1 MQSGWKAARKRGSA
15 MARVR
20 VKGPQDLGAAIVFIV
35 IGIAGLVFGQDLA
48 FGSSA
53 KMGPGYFPT
62 ILSGLIL
69 ALGAGLLIYSFIV
82 DGPPIETVQVRP
94 IALIVISIL
103 VFGYLLELLGLVVTA
118 FLMTLVAAHARRK
131 VNLRENIYLGIGL
144 SVFSVLIFVRGLSQP
159 LPVWWWAQ

>member
-1 MQSGWKAARKRGSA
+1 

-48 FGSSA
+48 FGTSA

-69 ALGAGLLIYSFIV
+69 ALGVGLLIYSFIV
-82 DGPPIETVQVRP
+82 DGPPIEPVQYRP

-103 VFGYLLELLGLVVTA
+103 VFGYLLELAGLVVTA
-118 FLMTLVAAHARRK
+118 FLMTLVAAYARRK

-144 SVFSVLIFVRGLSQP
+144 SVFSVLIFVHGLAQP